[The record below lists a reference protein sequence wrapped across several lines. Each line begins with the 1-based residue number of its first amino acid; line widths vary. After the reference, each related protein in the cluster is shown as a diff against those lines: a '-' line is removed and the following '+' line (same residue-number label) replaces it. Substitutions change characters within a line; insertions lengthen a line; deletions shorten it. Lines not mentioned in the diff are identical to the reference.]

1 MDTLR
6 GSAYLH
12 QVRETKN
19 KKLKLQQLVFQWWS
33 GSGLDVQTT
42 WEGWET
48 HSRQKVQWSSVRC
61 SVYIICWEAKRW
73 AKLILSYFA
82 LISNMLVGQCSLNW
96 LQNPKEILARSCKAS
111 SLPKKKDMKKNNPK
125 ANGSITWCNQL
136 QVVCLTKSGSLA
148 CFSWLVDRV
157 VLPVFLR
164 WAWCVVL
171 GS

>member
-6 GSAYLH
+6 GSCISPPG
-12 QVRETKN
+12 EGN
-19 KKLKLQQLVFQWWS
+19 KEQEAEAAAGFPVMVWEWLGRPNDLGRMGNTQQ
-33 GSGLDVQTT
+33 
-42 WEGWET
+42 
-48 HSRQKVQWSSVRC
+48 QKVQWSSVRC
-61 SVYIICWEAKRW
+61 SIYIICWEAKRW

-82 LISNMLVGQCSLNW
+82 LISNSW
-96 LQNPKEILARSCKAS
+96 LGNAAWIGCRIQRRYLLDLARPAVFQR
-111 SLPKKKDMKKNNPK
+111 KKTWRKTIPK

-157 VLPVFLR
+157 VLPAFLR

-171 GS
+171 SS